1 MIVNMEKPRV
11 PKAERKVTDEAENPY
26 RRIFLAIEAAA
37 QAEDLSPQAA
47 YEIYEEFLLQ
57 EGLDPTI
64 YLSMAITS
72 GGYARDADLD
82 IGQVITNN
90 TDFGTLAKEALLRQH
105 PELNEADIILPSDL
119 GKVRGWSQ
127 SDYLLFWFHVIVG
140 LEAEDA
146 AKVSERMTDSLEYPG
161 FTDKTLPPEQRW
173 SDYARFTRDYVRD
186 LHGLKEEHGRDLQP
200 NNMQA
205 MIMILDGD
213 MSLGGR
219 AEAEL
224 CRAIGIP
231 PQQQM
236 LDALVVSDTPEL
248 QMATTELRALGAHA
262 LGLSLNPPGMQFVGW
277 SAGPTNPNLA
287 FGLGFRKTGLANAVF
302 AADYYEKRPMAR
314 PPRHEGHQPLAQV

>member
-1 MIVNMEKPRV
+1 MEMKRL
-11 PKAERKVTDEAENPY
+11 PKAERKIADESENPY
-26 RRIFLAIEAAA
+26 RQVFLAIEAAA
-37 QAEDLSPQAA
+37 QSEDLSPQAA
-47 YEIYEEFLLQ
+47 YELYEEYLLQ
-57 EGLDPTI
+57 KGLDPTI

-90 TDFGTLAKEALLRQH
+90 TDFGTLAKDALLRQH
-105 PELNEADIILPSDL
+105 PELSEADIVLPSDL

-127 SDYLLFWFHVIVG
+127 SDYLLFWFHVITG
-140 LEAEDA
+140 LEAEHA
-146 AKVSERMTDSLEYPG
+146 AQVSGRMAPSLTYPG
-161 FTDKTLPPEQRW
+161 FVDKSLPAEAKW
-173 SDYARFTRDYVRD
+173 GDYARFTSDYVRCLRD
-186 LHGLKEEHGRDLQP
+186 LAAEHGRDLQP

-236 LDALVVSDTPEL
+236 LDRLVVTDTPEL
-248 QMATTELRALGAHA
+248 QAATTELRALGAHA
-262 LGLSLNPPGMQFVGW
+262 LGLSLNPPGVRFAGW
-277 SAGPTNPNLA
+277 SAGPTDPTLA
-287 FGLGFRKTGLANAVF
+287 FGLGLRKTGLSNAIF
-302 AADYYEKRPMAR
+302 AADYYAKRPAAR
-314 PPRHEGHQPLAQV
+314 PLRHMGHEPRLSAIIE

>member
-1 MIVNMEKPRV
+1 MEKV
-11 PKAERKVTDEAENPY
+11 TAAGAERREVAQDDNPY
-26 RRIFLAIEAAA
+26 REVFLAIEAM
-37 QAEDLSPQAA
+37 AETQNLSPQAA
-47 YEIYEEFLLQ
+47 YELYEEYLLRK
-57 EGLDPTI
+57 ELDPTI

-72 GGYARDADLD
+72 GGYARDGELD

-105 PELNEADIILPSDL
+105 PELSEADIILPSDL

-140 LEAEDA
+140 LNADDA
-146 AKVSERMTDSLEYPG
+146 AKVSEHMAESLSYPG
-161 FTDKTLPPEQRW
+161 FTDKSLTPEQKW
-173 SDYARFTRDYVRD
+173 DDYARFTRDYVK
-186 LHGLKEEHGRDLQP
+186 GLRELAQGRGRDLQP

-236 LDALVVSDTPEL
+236 LDALVVTDSPEL
-248 QMATTELRALGAHA
+248 QAATSELRALGAHA

-287 FGLGFRKTGLANAVF
+287 FELGFRKTGLANAVF
-302 AADYYEKRPMAR
+302 AADYYAKRPGSR
-314 PPRHEGHQPLAQV
+314 PPRHGGHYPLTVPA